1 MQLID
6 DLVAEH
12 DLIEQVLGSL
22 RSYAERRREG
32 IGEPAD
38 GGAFLRFFRLYAGH
52 FHHAREEEVL
62 FPALVQR
69 AELPADRGPIAAMV
83 AEHARMAGILDQL
96 DPLLRAGA
104 LDREAA
110 DRLGSLAVAYSHA
123 LWHHIDAENSVL
135 LPEAETRLRRAF
147 VRELEGRSATPEE
160 QEARE
165 QGIRLCAAYPPLV
178 DRDVLRGDGCV
189 HCPSFGDGCR
199 GLEREWWNPWE
210 WEEFEDQMPKD

>member
-1 MQLID
+1 M
-6 DLVAEH
+6 
-12 DLIEQVLGSL
+12 
-22 RSYAERRREG
+22 
-32 IGEPAD
+32 
-38 GGAFLRFFRLYAGH
+38 
-52 FHHAREEEVL
+52 
-62 FPALVQR
+62 
-69 AELPADRGPIAAMV
+69 
-83 AEHARMAGILDQL
+83 
-96 DPLLRAGA
+96 
-104 LDREAA
+104 
-110 DRLGSLAVAYSHA
+110 
-123 LWHHIDAENSVL
+123 L